1 MIWTN
6 VRFQNLCHNIKR
18 SQQCQKKK
26 KKLYMCVCMYLY
38 IGMKFSNGSIKIN
51 KKLFCLC
58 HFDIFQ
64 VNSTLYLFVRNT
76 RRSKIYKI

>member
-26 KKLYMCVCMYLY
+26 KKLYMYVCVYICMYLY

-51 KKLFCLC
+51 K
-58 HFDIFQ
+58 
-64 VNSTLYLFVRNT
+64 
-76 RRSKIYKI
+76 